1 MRRLVSAFLQA
12 RRKRGFTAFSRR
24 CLDVEAAQ
32 STLLERLVARNG
44 RTALAR
50 RLGADSVRTLADL
63 RRLPLTDYDAIQ
75 TELEAA
81 LAGRPDQLVAG
92 RPGFFGM
99 TSGTTGY
106 AKYIPIDE
114 AFRAEFQSTV
124 QHFLYGVVRDHPRAL
139 DHKAL
144 YMVAPAV
151 MQTTPGG
158 EPAGAITGF
167 NFRRLPA
174 LLRRFYAVPA
184 DAFEVRVPERALYT
198 VARFALAAELSIA
211 FAVTPAPLALL
222 GAVIE
227 RHFEA
232 LLADLHDGTLAR
244 EGLSDAL
251 HRSLTMGLRPDPA
264 RARTLAARAAR
275 ARPTPE
281 HLYPEL
287 AVICCWAHAGAETHV
302 APMRATWGAHVPIRH
317 AIYSAT
323 EGWMNVPLS
332 DAHPSGVLAAD
343 AIVIEFIDAHGVPRF
358 AHELSEPGRYE
369 IVLTS
374 GAGLWRYRL
383 GDEVEVT
390 GFHADST
397 LDSARSGRGRPAPL
411 FHFIQKTGNVLSI
424 AHDMTTEAHVR
435 RAVEETLP
443 RGRRWVFGPDASGD
457 RYRVVLEGAPDPD
470 LPRLAAALDA
480 ALARANM
487 GYADFRG
494 DGLIA
499 PIVLDLRSAAAF
511 DAWEAARRTAT
522 VSQAKPTVFVK
533 SPGDLPA

>member
-1 MRRLVSAFLQA
+1 MKRLLSAYLQA
-12 RRKRGFTAFSRR
+12 RRKRGFAAFSER
-24 CLDVEAAQ
+24 CLDVERAQAA
-32 STLLERLVARNG
+32 LLARLVERNG

-50 RLGADSVRTLADL
+50 RVGADRVRSLDDL

-75 TELEAA
+75 PELEAA

-99 TSGTTGY
+99 TSGTSGY

-144 YMVAPAV
+144 YLVAPAV

-184 DAFEVRVPERALYT
+184 DAFEVRVPERQLYT
-198 VARFALAAELSIA
+198 VARFCLATELSIA

-222 GAVIE
+222 GAAIE
-227 RHFEA
+227 RHFDA
-232 LLADLHDGTLAR
+232 LLADIHDGTLAR
-244 EGLSDAL
+244 EGLSEEIHRAL
-251 HRSLTMGLRPDPA
+251 SRPLRPDPE
-264 RARTLAARAAR
+264 RARLLAARAAGK
-275 ARPTPE
+275 RPIPR
-281 HLYPEL
+281 HLFPEL
-287 AVICCWAHAGAETHV
+287 AVICCWAHAGAESHV
-302 APMRATWGAHVPIRH
+302 AAMRDTWGEVPIRH

-332 DAHPSGVLAAD
+332 DDHPSGVLAVD
-343 AIVIEFIDAHGVPRF
+343 AIVLELLDASGRALF
-358 AHELSEPGRYE
+358 AHEVREPGRYE
-369 IVLTS
+369 VVLTS

-390 GFHADST
+390 GFHADPGRVS
-397 LDSARSGRGRPAPL
+397 RGRPAPM
-411 FHFIQKTGNVLSI
+411 FHFVQKTGNVLSI

-435 RAVEETLP
+435 RAVEEALP
-443 RGRRWVFGPDASGD
+443 RGRRWVFGPDASPD
-457 RYRVVLEGAPDPD
+457 RYRVVLEGGPELD
-470 LPRLAAALDA
+470 LAALAGALDA
-480 ALARANM
+480 ALCRANM

-499 PIVLDLRSAAAF
+499 PIALVAHAPATF
-511 DAWEAARRTAT
+511 DAWEAARRTRA
-522 VSQAKPTVFVK
+522 VSQAKPVVFVK
-533 SPGDLPA
+533 SAAELPA

>member
-1 MRRLVSAFLQA
+1 MRRLLSAFLQA
-12 RRKRGFTAFSRR
+12 RRKRGFAAFSRR
-24 CLDVEAAQ
+24 CLDVEATQ
-32 STLLERLVARNG
+32 SALLTRLIRRNG
-44 RTALAR
+44 HTALAR
-50 RLGADSVRTLADL
+50 RLGADRVRTLGDL

-75 TELEAA
+75 PELEAA
-81 LAGRPDQLVAG
+81 LAGHPDQLVAG

-114 AFRAEFQSTV
+114 PFRAEFQSTV

-184 DAFEVRVPERALYT
+184 DAFEVRAPERQLYT
-198 VARFALAAELSIA
+198 VARFTLASELSIA
-211 FAVTPAPLALL
+211 FSVTPAPLALL
-222 GAVIE
+222 GATIE

-232 LLADLHDGTLAR
+232 LLADIHDGTLAR
-244 EGLSDAL
+244 EGLSDDL
-251 HRSLTMGLRPDPA
+251 HRSLTAGLRPDPA
-264 RARTLAARAAR
+264 RARALAARAAR

-281 HLYPEL
+281 HLFPAL
-287 AVICCWAHAGAETHV
+287 ALVCCWAHAGAASHL
-302 APMRATWGAHVPIRH
+302 APMRATWGERVPIRH

-343 AIVIEFIDAHGVPRF
+343 AIVLELVDAQGVARF

-369 IVLTS
+369 IALTS

-390 GFHADST
+390 GFFEDR
-397 LDSARSGRGRPAPL
+397 ARSARGRPAPL

-435 RAVEETLP
+435 RAVEAALP
-443 RGRRWVFGPDASGD
+443 RGRRWVFGPDARGD
-457 RYRVVLEGAPDPD
+457 RYRVVLEGEPDHD
-470 LPRLAAALDA
+470 LPRLTAALDA

-499 PIVLDLRSAAAF
+499 PIVLDLRPGVAF
-511 DAWEAARRTAT
+511 DVWEAARRTAT